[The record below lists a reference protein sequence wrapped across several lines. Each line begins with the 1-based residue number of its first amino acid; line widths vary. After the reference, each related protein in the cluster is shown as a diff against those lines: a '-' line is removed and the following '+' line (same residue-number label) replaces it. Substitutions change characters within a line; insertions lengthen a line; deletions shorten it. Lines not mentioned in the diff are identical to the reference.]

1 VQGVWVVL
9 PFGISPILSI
19 RSKLTAVDEQAD
31 DEIGHLEGLRETNR
45 LAHQALDP
53 RAQRQMFAF
62 QLLRVAFPYF
72 MIRGVQMSLIRPQ
85 PSV

>member
-1 VQGVWVVL
+1 ML
-9 PFGISPILSI
+9 PFGISPILDI
-19 RSKLTAVDEQAD
+19 RSKLKAVDEQAD
-31 DEIGHLEGLRETNR
+31 DEIVHRDGLRETNR

-72 MIRGVQMSLIRPQ
+72 MIMGVYMSLIRPQ